1 MNKFLSKINKF
12 FSVSKKFVRN
22 NQIKVYIIL
31 FAVLLVNMLFFP
43 TPSSAKIF
51 EENIDFT
58 ESKLVWSIKNTFN
71 INSIIEKS
79 MVLAKNKENNH
90 LPDNKTITEVS
101 YTLNVVLT
109 AYNSEVGQCD
119 DTPCITANGFNLCKN
134 GKEDSIAMNGIKMGT
149 RVRIPSLFGE
159 KVFIVRDRMNSRYN
173 ITRADIWMLERSDA
187 IKFGARRAQIE
198 VLES

>member
-1 MNKFLSKINKF
+1 MNKFLSKISKSIKF
-12 FSVSKKFVRN
+12 TKKQVKN
-22 NQIKVYIIL
+22 NQKKAYIIL
-31 FAVLLVNMLFFP
+31 SAVILVNILFFP
-43 TPSSAKIF
+43 TPGLAKKF
-51 EENIDFT
+51 EENVDFAD
-58 ESKLVWSIKNTFN
+58 SKLVLNIKDAFN
-71 INSIIEKS
+71 IESLIEKS
-79 MVLAKNKENNH
+79 ALLVKNKENNH
-90 LPDNKTITEVS
+90 LPESKTLTEVA

-159 KVFIVRDRMNSRYN
+159 KVFVVRDRMNSRYN
-173 ITRADIWMLERSDA
+173 ITRADVWMLERSDA
-187 IKFGARRAQIE
+187 IKFGAKRAQIE